1 MRSPLP
7 SLHAVQQGA
16 KPLTQTLMD
25 FGQEYR
31 HAEAY
36 AMLYLLATRHL
47 ITAAVN
53 ALNPVARIEFS
64 SSQNDLLIIVSLG
77 QFSLAQPLGCH
88 AYHAALHLGLP
99 SNSFL
104 TWIEEQTGDLDHAIN
119 SLRDFPTEQRY
130 AQQLAQQLV
139 TQLETMLHQN
149 SSLKA

>member
-25 FGQEYR
+25 FGQDYR

-47 ITAAVN
+47 ITAAVH
-53 ALNPVARIEFS
+53 ALNPVARIEFDS
-64 SSQNDLLIIVSLG
+64 TRHDLLIIVSLG
-77 QFSLAQPLGCH
+77 QYSLAQPLGCH
-88 AYHAALHLGLP
+88 AYHAALNLGLP

-104 TWIEEQTGDLDHAIN
+104 TWIEAQTGDLDHAIL
-119 SLRDFPTEQRY
+119 SLRDFPDEQRH
-130 AQQLAQQLV
+130 AQHLAQQIV
-139 TQLETMLHQN
+139 TQLETMLYQDN
-149 SSLKA
+149 SLKA